1 MYHKN
6 KKIILFLHKMLN
18 NKQIENNRFLCSRDF
33 VSRPFLEEALTR
45 EIINFSALA
54 KDLNTTISEMLR
66 RPVKDGAIMM
76 ALRRYDQPINTE
88 DTVRLKNV
96 FKNLGD
102 ITVRSNLSDFTFQ
115 NSKTLINSHSKV
127 LEKINTKHQIFYA
140 FTRGIFESN
149 IMSSTS
155 EKESIFEVFK
165 NETLIGFQ
173 DNLSAISIN
182 LPEGNSKIVGL
193 YYQIFKRLAWE
204 NVTLYEVISTTN
216 EFTILVEDHLVDKAF
231 SVIKGL
237 KY

>member
-1 MYHKN
+1 LKTIASCVN
-6 KKIILFLHKMLN
+6 ELL
-18 NKQIENNRFLCSRDF
+18 
-33 VSRPFLEEALTR
+33 VSRPFLEEALSR
-45 EIINFSALA
+45 DIINFSALA
-54 KDLNTTISEMLR
+54 KDLNPTISKLLR
-66 RPVKDGAIMM
+66 KPVKDGAITM
-76 ALRRYDQPINTE
+76 ALRRYQPPVDIENSN
-88 DTVRLKNV
+88 RLKSV

-102 ITVRSNLSDFTFQ
+102 ITVRSKLSDFTFQ

-127 LEKINTKHQIFYA
+127 LEKIHKNNQLFYA

-149 IMSSTS
+149 IIISSS
-155 EKESIFEVFK
+155 ENDSIFGVFK
-165 NETLIGFQ
+165 KETLLGLK
-173 DNLSAISIN
+173 DSLSAISIN

-237 KY
+237 KH

>member
-1 MYHKN
+1 MKTIASCVN
-6 KKIILFLHKMLN
+6 EIL
-18 NKQIENNRFLCSRDF
+18 
-33 VSRPFLEEALTR
+33 VSRPFLEEALSR
-45 EIINFSALA
+45 DIINFSALA
-54 KDLNTTISEMLR
+54 KDLNQIISEMLR
-66 RPVKDGAIMM
+66 KPVKEGAITM
-76 ALRRYDQPINTE
+76 ALRRYKPPVDVKNIG
-88 DTVRLKNV
+88 RLKNA

-127 LEKINTKHQIFYA
+127 LEKINNNNQIFYA

-149 IMSSTS
+149 IIISSS
-155 EKESIFEVFK
+155 EKKSIVEVFK
-165 NETLIGFQ
+165 NEKLIGLK
-173 DNLSAISIN
+173 DCLTTITLN

-193 YYQIFKRLAWE
+193 YYQIFKRLAWD

-237 KY
+237 KQ

>member
-1 MYHKN
+1 
-6 KKIILFLHKMLN
+6 
-18 NKQIENNRFLCSRDF
+18 
-33 VSRPFLEEALTR
+33 LEEALSR
-45 EIINFSALA
+45 DIINFSALA
-54 KDLNTTISEMLR
+54 KDLNPTISELLR
-66 RPVKDGAIMM
+66 KPVKDGAITM
-76 ALRRYDQPINTE
+76 ALRRYQPPVDIENSN
-88 DTVRLKNV
+88 RLKSV

-102 ITVRSNLSDFTFQ
+102 ITVRSKLSDFTFQ

-127 LEKINTKHQIFYA
+127 LEKIHKNNQLFYA

-149 IMSSTS
+149 IIISSS
-155 EKESIFEVFK
+155 EKDSIFGVFK
-165 NETLIGFQ
+165 KETLLGLK
-173 DNLSAISIN
+173 DSLSAISIN

-237 KY
+237 KH

>member
-1 MYHKN
+1 MKT
-6 KKIILFLHKMLN
+6 IASCVQEIL
-18 NKQIENNRFLCSRDF
+18 

-193 YYQIFKRLAWE
+193 YYQIFTRLAWE

>member
-1 MYHKN
+1 LKT
-6 KKIILFLHKMLN
+6 IASCVQEIL
-18 NKQIENNRFLCSRDF
+18 
-33 VSRPFLEEALTR
+33 VSRPFLEEALAR

-54 KDLNTTISEMLR
+54 KDLNATISEMLR
-66 RPVKDGAIMM
+66 KPVKDGAITM
-76 ALRRYDQPINTE
+76 ALRRYNQPL
-88 DTVRLKNV
+88 TVKNSVQLKTI

-115 NSKTLINSHSKV
+115 NSKTLIRSHSKV
-127 LEKINTKHQIFYA
+127 LEKINTNQQIFYA

-149 IMSSTS
+149 IIISSS
-155 EKESIFEVFK
+155 KKDRLFEVFK
-165 NETLIGFQ
+165 EETLIGSQ
-173 DNLSAISIN
+173 DSLSAISIN
-182 LPEGNSKIVGL
+182 LPKGNSKIAGL
-193 YYQIFKRLAWE
+193 YYQIFKRLAWD

>member
-1 MYHKN
+1 MKTISSCVN
-6 KKIILFLHKMLN
+6 EIL
-18 NKQIENNRFLCSRDF
+18 
-33 VSRPFLEEALTR
+33 VSRPFLEEALSR
-45 EIINFSALA
+45 DIINFSALA
-54 KDLNTTISEMLR
+54 KDLNQIISEMLR
-66 RPVKDGAIMM
+66 KPVKEGAITM
-76 ALRRYDQPINTE
+76 ALRRYKPPVDVENIG
-88 DTVRLKNV
+88 RLKNA

-127 LEKINTKHQIFYA
+127 LEKINNNNQIFYA

-149 IMSSTS
+149 IIISSS
-155 EKESIFEVFK
+155 EKKSIVEVFK
-165 NETLIGFQ
+165 NEKLIGLK
-173 DNLSAISIN
+173 DCLTTITLK

-193 YYQIFKRLAWE
+193 YYQIFKRLAWD

-237 KY
+237 KH

>member
-1 MYHKN
+1 MKT
-6 KKIILFLHKMLN
+6 IASCVQEIL
-18 NKQIENNRFLCSRDF
+18 
-33 VSRPFLEEALTR
+33 VSRPFLEEALAR

-54 KDLNTTISEMLR
+54 KDLNATISEMLR
-66 RPVKDGAIMM
+66 KPVKDGAITM
-76 ALRRYDQPINTE
+76 ALRRYNQPL
-88 DTVRLKNV
+88 TVKNSVQLKTI

-115 NSKTLINSHSKV
+115 NSKTLIRSHSKV
-127 LEKINTKHQIFYA
+127 LEKINTNQQIFYA

-149 IMSSTS
+149 IIISSS
-155 EKESIFEVFK
+155 KKDRLFEVFK
-165 NETLIGFQ
+165 EETLIGSQ
-173 DNLSAISIN
+173 DSLSAISIN
-182 LPEGNSKIVGL
+182 LPKGNSKIAGL
-193 YYQIFKRLAWE
+193 YYQIFKRLAWD